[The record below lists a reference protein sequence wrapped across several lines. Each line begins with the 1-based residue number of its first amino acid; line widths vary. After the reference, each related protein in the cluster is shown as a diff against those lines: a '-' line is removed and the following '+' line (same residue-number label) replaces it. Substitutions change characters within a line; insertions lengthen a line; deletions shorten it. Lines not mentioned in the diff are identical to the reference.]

1 MPVKRVH
8 RILETLQ
15 QIVDINIE
23 WTHIGGGALKERLE
37 LDIEKLPKNIKVNLL
52 GELTSTDIYKLYKEN
67 SYHIFVNV
75 SESSEGILVSIMEAS
90 SFGIP
95 CDCDQRGWSGE
106 KL

>member
-1 MPVKRVH
+1 MYYGIKSKCTFGKEHFDWYLVLWIVPVKRVH

-52 GELTSTDIYKLYKEN
+52 GELTSTDIYKLYKE
-67 SYHIFVNV
+67 
-75 SESSEGILVSIMEAS
+75 M
-90 SFGIP
+90 
-95 CDCDQRGWSGE
+95 
-106 KL
+106 